1 MYFGL
6 LVLLMVIG
14 YYALFGLASY
24 LVGKIFMSRTSSAP
38 NMQPQAQQPDQP
50 QADPPKHEPVNID
63 LRVQKLTEGERTNMA
78 LMHKPARKPKRKS
91 NYIRSGWTRHDAFS
105 QILHEHPPRTEYR
118 DGDIIVL
125 NVKFNPTGHTYC
137 YRADDDVYKPGDVV
151 KVKVSGEPK
160 AVTVDSVGYYSPEE
174 YPFDVVQLNYVE
186 GMASGELKKKY
197 DKMIEE
203 ELAAE
208 SERYAIRKAAEE
220 RRKKIRAENDVIRR
234 LKRVQEAVA
243 GDEEIQAKLS
253 ALEIKMTKVID
264 KAEQMIDEDNP
275 ESVNEKI
282 SKLHAIYL
290 PKTIN
295 VLEQYE
301 DIFTSGLP
309 ADSLGKQRA
318 DLLEAISK
326 SEQVYNNILISL
338 YEKDML
344 ELSSEMKA
352 LKTMFALSGL
362 LDSDFDITE

>member
-1 MYFGL
+1 M
-6 LVLLMVIG
+6 
-14 YYALFGLASY
+14 
-24 LVGKIFMSRTSSAP
+24 
-38 NMQPQAQQPDQP
+38 
-50 QADPPKHEPVNID
+50 
-63 LRVQKLTEGERTNMA
+63 
-78 LMHKPARKPKRKS
+78 
-91 NYIRSGWTRHDAFS
+91 
-105 QILHEHPPRTEYR
+105 
-118 DGDIIVL
+118 
-125 NVKFNPTGHTYC
+125 
-137 YRADDDVYKPGDVV
+137 
-151 KVKVSGEPK
+151 SGEPK
-160 AVTVDSVGYYSPEE
+160 AVTVDSIGYYSPEE
-174 YPFDVVQLNYVE
+174 YPFDVVQINYVE

-253 ALEIKMTKVID
+253 TLEIKMTKVID

-282 SKLHAIYL
+282 SKLHEIYL